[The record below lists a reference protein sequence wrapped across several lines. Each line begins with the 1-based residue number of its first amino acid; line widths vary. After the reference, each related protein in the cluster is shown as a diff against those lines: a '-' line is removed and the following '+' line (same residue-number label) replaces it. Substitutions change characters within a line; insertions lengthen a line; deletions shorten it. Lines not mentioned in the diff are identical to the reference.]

1 MKKLI
6 LFLTVALSG
15 YCSYAQYLP
24 LSGGTLTGP
33 LLVNDGYFSIQSSGS
48 NIFASGSTAAVIG
61 AGPTTDYINYIY
73 GNNPFTIWTN
83 NAKRMIVDGSG
94 NVGIG
99 TTSPGAV
106 LDVKGNAHWGNSTG
120 ELSSDGNGAIELGPV
135 SGNGNVPFIDWHYD
149 RIISGL

>member
-33 LLVNDGYFSIQSSGS
+33 LLVNDGYFAIQSSGS
-48 NIFASGSTAAVIG
+48 NTFASGSTAAVIG
-61 AGPTTDYINYIY
+61 AGLTTDYINYIY

-106 LDVKGNAHWGNSTG
+106 LDVKVMPIGVIVQGS
-120 ELSSDGNGAIELGPV
+120 
-135 SGNGNVPFIDWHYD
+135 
-149 RIISGL
+149 